1 MRRISKQEAHNKY
14 GVIVSG
20 VNSLYNYYLTDDGY
34 ITDDCG
40 DIRYIPPTDPRNIL
54 QRNFEGGATN
64 AEH

>member
-1 MRRISKQEAHNKY
+1 MKQITKQKARNKY

-34 ITDDCG
+34 IIDENG

-54 QRNFEGGATN
+54 QRN
-64 AEH
+64 